1 MERIFFML
9 IVLSISCFGFTST
22 HNPFLWLQGTWE
34 MKKSSTESR
43 LEIWEKKDEMTLTG
57 KGINVNDER
66 QTIVE
71 SIELVFKGG
80 HYWYIPTVPDQ
91 NNALPVPF
99 KLMDASDNKFTFE
112 NAGHDFPQ
120 RIVYHFKPV
129 SQDLP
134 AYPGTGDTLDISVES
149 LAGDRIDFRFMRK

>member
-1 MERIFFML
+1 MVRNL
-9 IVLSISCFGFTST
+9 VVLFVMSISCFGFTST

-34 MKKSSTESR
+34 MKKSNTKSR

-57 KGINVNDER
+57 KGINVNGER
-66 QTIVE
+66 QTIEE
-71 SIELVFKGG
+71 SLELVFKDG

-99 KLMDASDNKFTFE
+99 KLMDASGNKFTFE
-112 NAGHDFPQ
+112 NPEHDFPQ

-129 SQDLP
+129 NQDLP
-134 AYPGTGDTLDISVES
+134 P
-149 LAGDRIDFRFMRK
+149 